1 MKKRLFL
8 LTVFTLSLFCSFAQ
22 VKWTTIEKASTIH
35 NDKLYMVDFY
45 TSWCGWCKKM
55 DNETFSNPIVVKIL
69 NKYYNPVKFNAEGNA
84 EFNWNGMKYSSTPTP
99 PGNHPATHVFAKT
112 ILGPKMGFPSFGIFN
127 KDQST
132 ITVVQGYNNA
142 DDFAMILWY
151 FASEDY
157 KKYPFEKYQ
166 EIFDNQIRPEM
177 LNKLK

>member
-84 EFNWNGMKYSSTPTP
+84 ADSLRISLSKSLVIILLYKIWTKLEYDSIFAAKY
-99 PGNHPATHVFAKT
+99 K
-112 ILGPKMGFPSFGIFN
+112 IFN
-127 KDQST
+127 
-132 ITVVQGYNNA
+132 IAEWGC
-142 DDFAMILWY
+142 
-151 FASEDY
+151 
-157 KKYPFEKYQ
+157 
-166 EIFDNQIRPEM
+166 
-177 LNKLK
+177 